1 MNQPTTSAATDPFAV
16 LGLKAGCDEGEVR
29 ARYLELVREHPPEKD
44 AEMFGKIQAA
54 YQAAR
59 DPLFLARQL
68 IMSLGQ
74 EPRPWKQIL
83 DEQAAQT
90 PRLPTASLLS
100 LGNLSAKAKEGHD
113 G

>member
-1 MNQPTTSAATDPFAV
+1 MNDSTASSVTDPFAV
-16 LGLKAGCDEGEVR
+16 LGLKAGCDEAEVR

-59 DPLFLARQL
+59 DPLFLAKQL
-68 IMSLGQ
+68 IWFDEQ

-90 PRLPTASLLS
+90 PRLPTAHLLS
-100 LGNLSAKAKEGHD
+100 LGNLSAKAKEDQD